1 MGTLKI
7 RRCLALAGAL
17 TAFAATPAAADQ
29 IIVGGHDTTTAKWPY
44 AVHIDGLAY
53 GCTGSLIAPD
63 WVLTAGHCIAATLPP
78 GPVFPA
84 VHITATV
91 GSDEPYS
98 GEGQSA
104 MGLLAY
110 AHPNYGLGHPYDV
123 ALINLATPLEG
134 VPTVKVVGA
143 GDGALWAP
151 NTSATIIGWGDL
163 ADGGPSA
170 TVIQEAQVPITTDS
184 YCSGAYG
191 SQFDVG
197 SMVCAGFPQGG
208 VDSCQGDSGGPLLV
222 PAGTGFR
229 QAGVTSWGDGC
240 AKAGKPGVYA
250 RLGAPE
256 IRDFI
261 AGHVPSAIA
270 GGSATSAKSAPT
282 KAAAKRKKARK
293 RARARARARARR

>member
-1 MGTLKI
+1 M
-7 RRCLALAGAL
+7 RRTLALAGAMM
-17 TAFAATPAAADQ
+17 AFAATPASAGDL
-29 IIVGGHDTTTAKWPY
+29 IVGGKDTTTDKWPY
-44 AVHIDGLAY
+44 AVHIGGTVY
-53 GCTGSLIAPD
+53 GCTGSLIHPE
-63 WVLTAGHCIAATLPP
+63 WVLTAGHCVAATLPP

-84 VHITATV
+84 VHLTATV
-91 GSDEPYS
+91 GADEPY
-98 GEGQSA
+98 GNDGQSA

-151 NTSATIIGWGDL
+151 NTSATIVGWGDL
-163 ADGGPSA
+163 ADGGPA
-170 TVIQEAQVPITTDS
+170 ADVIQEAQVPITTDS
-184 YCSGAYG
+184 YCAGAYG
-191 SQFDVG
+191 SQFDVD

-240 AKAGKPGVYA
+240 AKAGKPGVYV

-270 GGSATSAKSAPT
+270 GGSASSSKSSVTT
-282 KAAAKRKKARK
+282 KKATAKRKKARR
-293 RARARARARARR
+293 RAAARRSAARR